1 MAKKKITTGTVRF
14 NLRTDKTKKNGKAPI
29 ELIYSLHG
37 QRKYVNTGID
47 VYPFLWDGEAESAH
61 YMTKAEA
68 KKQYPLYNYNL
79 FPSIAEVAEL
89 NDSISGLLQEVKK
102 VEDVLEA
109 KGIRYT
115 STEVANELKARK
127 EKNKPTKKEDAKH
140 YLVDFIDQYVDD
152 VKASRNPGT
161 IKVYVTTRNHI
172 ADYEKQKRTRITLTH
187 AGYGFLQSFYNY
199 LIEVKGQINV
209 TAAKQITT
217 VKTFLSF
224 ARKYGYKIN
233 DTYHDYTIKRE
244 TLEVIALTHE
254 EFLALY
260 HLDLSGDD
268 KVIIETE
275 PKPRFISYKALA
287 KVRDVFCFSCVT
299 GLRYSDLAQLRREH
313 IKSDRISLTVTK
325 TKEPIEVPLTPYAF
339 EILSRYPHQIKSLPV
354 ISSQK
359 FNEYLKALCKQAG
372 INEEIE
378 IVRYKGA
385 KREAVVYPKYDLIS
399 AHTGR
404 KTFATL
410 SLEKGMNAEEVMA
423 VTGHRSYASFKRYV
437 KITQERKKA
446 VMQKAWGM
454 QTIAAI

>member
-14 NLRTDKTKKNGKAPI
+14 NLRTDKTKKVGKAPI

-37 QRKYVNTGID
+37 QRKYVNAGID
-47 VYPFLWDGEAESAH
+47 VYPFLWDSEAESAY
-61 YMTKAEA
+61 YMSKSDA
-68 KKQYPLYNYNL
+68 KRAYPLYNYNL
-79 FPSIAEVAEL
+79 FPSMAEVAEL
-89 NDSISGLLQEVKK
+89 NDTISGLLQEVKK

-109 KGIRYT
+109 KGVKYT
-115 STEVANELKARK
+115 SHEVVNELKNRK
-127 EKNKPTKKEDAKH
+127 ERNKPTRKEDSKN
-140 YLVDFIDQYVDD
+140 YLIDFIDQYVHN

-161 IKVYVTTRNHI
+161 IKVYITTRNHI
-172 ADYEKQKRTRITLTH
+172 ADYEKLKRTRITLTD
-187 AGYGFLQSFYNY
+187 AGYGFLQAFYSY
-199 LIEVKGQINV
+199 LIDVKQQINV

-224 ARKYGYKIN
+224 ARKYGYKTN

-244 TLEVIALTHE
+244 TLEVIALTND
-254 EFLALY
+254 EFETLY

-268 KVIIETE
+268 KVTIETE

-299 GLRYSDLAQLRREH
+299 GLRYSDLSQLRKEH
-313 IKSDRISLTVTK
+313 IKKDAISLTVTK
-325 TKEPIEVPLTPYAF
+325 TKEPIEVPLTPYAM

-359 FNEYLKALCKQAG
+359 FNEYLKALCKYAG
-372 INEEIE
+372 ISEQIE

-385 KREAVVYPKYDLIS
+385 KREAVIYPKYELIS

-423 VTGHRSYASFKRYV
+423 ITGHRSYASFKRYV
-437 KITQERKKA
+437 KITQERRKK
-446 VMQKAWGM
+446 VMLDAWGDLNKA
-454 QTIAAI
+454 Q